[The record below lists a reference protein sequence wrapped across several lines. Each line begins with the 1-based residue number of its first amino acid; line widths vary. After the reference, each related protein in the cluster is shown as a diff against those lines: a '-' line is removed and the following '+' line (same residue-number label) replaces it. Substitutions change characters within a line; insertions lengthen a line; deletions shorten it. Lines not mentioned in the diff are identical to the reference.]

1 MKSKNDLKIGDR
13 VKVVS
18 VPNSFITENI
28 KIKVGMMG
36 TVKDLTEAYVG
47 IEFDKYIDGHHGNWK
62 GKYGYCWWVE
72 YECLEKIEEAD
83 TETKE
88 ERMDTDKEK
97 EMVNHPSHYTSGK
110 VECIDAIE
118 SATGDLTG
126 IEAVCT
132 ANIIKYVWRWKLKN
146 GIEDLEKASWY
157 LNKLIEKKK
166 DDKYKDE
173 IRKSSIFKNNAL

>member
-13 VKVVS
+13 VRVVS
-18 VPNSFITENI
+18 VPNSFNTENS
-28 KIKVGMMG
+28 KIRPGMTG
-36 TVKDLTEAYVG
+36 TVKEIIKGCIG
-47 IEFDKYIDGHHGNWK
+47 IEFDEYMGGHDGNSWLWS
-62 GKYGYCWWVE
+62 GKKGYCWNVT
-72 YECLEKIEEAD
+72 YERLEKIDETDA
-83 TETKE
+83 ETKVE
-88 ERMDTDKEK
+88 KMNIDK

-146 GIEDLEKASWY
+146 GVEDLEKASWY
-157 LNKLIEKKK
+157 LNKLIEQMKPK
-166 DDKYKDE
+166 D
-173 IRKSSIFKNNAL
+173 ILR